1 MAGHVDRRG
10 PFVNEAPLS
19 VGRRFGNGMT
29 SERTPDGSSGR
40 ETNAPSLS
48 DGFRLFAD
56 VVPLMLWRADSQ
68 GQATHHNESWLEFTG
83 RSPEEERGDG
93 WRRGLHPDDFER
105 HAKLVTEA
113 FAARAPFTVE
123 FRLRRKDGAYRWLL
137 DTARP
142 LIEKGE
148 FTGYLGSCFDITD
161 RKAAEE
167 HSAEALVEKETLL
180 AEIYHRVR
188 NNLQVMVSLI
198 GLYGRAAPE
207 ACRGSFDAL
216 SQRVRAIALVQQ
228 HLHEAPHIASIDLR
242 DYLHRLASGL
252 GQLRRAGRIGVTVSG
267 AGTSLVEP
275 RTANALGM
283 IVAEVVAECLDA
295 TSETVTC
302 AIEIAIE
309 AVVGGPVRLTIVSGS
324 GEAAAA
330 GKPGVPKLGPR
341 LIAAYAAQA
350 EIAVSG
356 QATHADPL
364 QLQLPEARA
373 HVSV

>member
-1 MAGHVDRRG
+1 MA
-10 PFVNEAPLS
+10 A
-19 VGRRFGNGMT
+19 
-29 SERTPDGSSGR
+29 ERTPDGPTGGDAAASGSGV
-40 ETNAPSLS
+40 PGLS
-48 DGFRLFAD
+48 DGFKRFAD
-56 VVPLMLWRADSQ
+56 DVPLMMWRSDAEGRAIHQ
-68 GQATHHNESWLEFTG
+68 NECWLTFTG
-83 RSPEEERGDG
+83 RPLEEELGDG

-105 HAKLVTEA
+105 HAKLVSEA
-113 FAARAPFTVE
+113 FAAREPFTVE
-123 FRLRRKDGAYRWLL
+123 FRLRRHDGAYRWLL

-142 LIEKGE
+142 LMEGGR

-167 HSAEALVEKETLL
+167 HSAKALVEKETLL

-216 SQRVRAIALVQQ
+216 GQRVRAIALVQQ

-252 GQLRRAGRIGVTVSG
+252 GQLRRAGRIGVTVG
-267 AGTSLVEP
+267 GTGTGLVEP

-295 TSETVTC
+295 TAESVSC
-302 AIEIAIE
+302 AIHITIDAE
-309 AVVGGPVRLTIVSGS
+309 AGAPVRLMIVSGS

-356 QATHADPL
+356 EATKADPL
-364 QLQLPEARA
+364 RLQLPETRT
-373 HVSV
+373 HVPN

>member
-1 MAGHVDRRG
+1 MTADRISG
-10 PFVNEAPLS
+10 DPTGGGSLASGSGAP
-19 VGRRFGNGMT
+19 G
-29 SERTPDGSSGR
+29 
-40 ETNAPSLS
+40 LS
-48 DGFRLFAD
+48 DSFKRFAND
-56 VVPLMLWRADSQ
+56 VPQMMWRSDAE
-68 GQATHHNESWLEFTG
+68 GRAIHHNACWLDFTG
-83 RSPEEERGDG
+83 RPLEEELGEG

-105 HAKLVTEA
+105 HAELVSEA
-113 FAARAPFTVE
+113 FTAREPFTVE
-123 FRLRRKDGAYRWLL
+123 FRLRRHDGAYRWLL

-142 LIEKGE
+142 LIEDGH
-148 FTGYLGSCFDITD
+148 FIGYLGSCFDITD

-167 HSAEALVEKETLL
+167 HSAKALVEKETLL

-207 ACRGSFDAL
+207 TCRGSFDAL
-216 SQRVRAIALVQQ
+216 GQRVRAIALVQQ

-252 GQLRRAGRIGVTVSG
+252 GQLRRTGRIGVTVGG

-295 TSETVTC
+295 TAETVSCT
-302 AIEIAIE
+302 IQIAID
-309 AVVGGPVRLTIVSGS
+309 AAFGAPVRLTIVSGS

-356 QATHADPL
+356 EATQADPL
-364 QLQLPEARA
+364 RLQLPETRTHAA
-373 HVSV
+373 N

>member
-1 MAGHVDRRG
+1 MVSDTPSTGTR
-10 PFVNEAPLS
+10 PEAAPRA
-19 VGRRFGNGMT
+19 VCDDFRRF
-29 SERTPDGSSGR
+29 
-40 ETNAPSLS
+40 
-48 DGFRLFAD
+48 AD
-56 VVPLMLWRADSQ
+56 YVPLMMWRSDHEGRAL
-68 GQATHHNESWLEFTG
+68 HHNECWLQFTG
-83 RSPEEERGDG
+83 RPLEEELGEG

-105 HAKLVTEA
+105 HAKIVAEA
-113 FAARAPFTVE
+113 FHAREPFTVE
-123 FRLRRKDGAYRWLL
+123 FRLRRNDGAYRWLL

-142 LIEKGE
+142 LVEDGV

-161 RKAAEE
+161 RKNAED
-167 HSAEALVEKETLL
+167 HAEAALVEKETLL

-207 ACRGSFDAL
+207 PCRGSFDAL
-216 SQRVRAIALVQQ
+216 GQRVRAIALVQQ

-252 GQLRRAGRIGVTVSG
+252 GQLRRAGRIGVTVGGS
-267 AGTSLVEP
+267 GTSLVEP

-295 TSETVTC
+295 TAESVSC
-302 AIEIAIE
+302 GIGIEIVAG
-309 AVVGGPVRLTIVSGS
+309 VGEPVRLSIVSGS

-330 GKPGVPKLGPR
+330 GRPGVPKLGPR

-356 QATHADPL
+356 DATRASPL
-364 QLQLPEARA
+364 DLQLPEARA
-373 HVSV
+373 HGPG